1 MKKHLCWLI
10 IIVIAFASC
19 RQNKELVYLK
29 NKDEDKNTYISPTN
43 LEEYK
48 IQISDILYIRIFSLN
63 KDLVD
68 LFNSSSSE
76 NRSTVRYDQASMYFE
91 GYMVNDSGY
100 IAMPVLGEVKVDGM
114 NIKQVEEAVELRA
127 LEYIK
132 DVSVVVKLANF
143 KITILGELK
152 RPGMYFMYQRQT
164 SILDAIANAG
174 DLTDYGN
181 RKNILL
187 IRPDE
192 TGSKTYRLNLS
203 DDSLLSSEFYFL
215 KPNDII
221 YVEPMK
227 SKGLRLLVTDY
238 GTILTAISSTLT
250 AIALVYTLV
259 TL

>member
-1 MKKHLCWLI
+1 MKRHIYWLLF
-10 IIVIAFASC
+10 IVIAFASC
-19 RQNKELVYLK
+19 RQNKELVYLQ
-29 NKDEDKNTYISPTN
+29 NKDGDKNTYISPTN

-68 LFNSSSSE
+68 LFNAGGSE
-76 NRSTVRYDQASMYFE
+76 NRTTVRYDQASMYFE

-100 IAMPVLGEVKVDGM
+100 IAMPVLGEVKVEGM
-114 NIKQVEEAVELRA
+114 NIKQVEEAVKLNA
-127 LEYIK
+127 LTYIK

-143 KITILGELK
+143 KITMIGEVK
-152 RPGMYFMYQRQT
+152 NPGLYYMYQRQT
-164 SILDAIANAG
+164 SILDALGQAG

-187 IRPDE
+187 IRPDK
-192 TGSKTYRLNLS
+192 TGSTTYRINLA
-203 DDSLLSSEFYFL
+203 DAELLSSDFFYL
-215 KPNDII
+215 KPNDIL

-227 SKGLRLLVTDY
+227 SKGVRLLLSDY
-238 GTILTAISSTLT
+238 ATILTAISSTLT
-250 AIALVYTLV
+250 AVVLVYTLV